1 MSQTYERSR
10 TGAHV
15 SGGGGG
21 VSGAGFGRS
30 NFPPVGASRER
41 HSDSAFP
48 LQTISAQRTA
58 SQRGSPAQR
67 VPPGGGGGGVPSQG
81 GANIYGK
88 MAGEFAGNRG
98 APGISPGV
106 KSRPG
111 SADPAALS
119 RIAPEIFTRATEAL
133 ENIRKT
139 VASAG
144 GLPLP
149 HGGRINP
156 QTRIGGHQITAAQLQ
171 QIATAAAAS
180 HTQHASAADYMS
192 MNQRL
197 SLSGAGMPAP
207 SLRQQVIPGLGA
219 GVVGGGKPNLHPH
232 GVGGVMGKPHPPG
245 GQGKL
250 PPEGE
255 RYNRRLSRPQGHQQ
269 RQTSYKRLI

>member
-1 MSQTYERSR
+1 MSPNSGRALVSSRERANLAVTAASPAPPR
-10 TGAHV
+10 RRDQLQAR
-15 SGGGGG
+15 GGGHEPD
-21 VSGAGFGRS
+21 VRALPNRS
-30 NFPPVGASRER
+30 PCVWWRRWGQRRWIRTLQFPPVGASRER

-67 VPPGGGGGGVPSQG
+67 VPREEEGVPSQG

-144 GLPLP
+144 VCP
-149 HGGRINP
+149 
-156 QTRIGGHQITAAQLQ
+156 
-171 QIATAAAAS
+171 S
-180 HTQHASAADYMS
+180 HTADAST
-192 MNQRL
+192 
-197 SLSGAGMPAP
+197 
-207 SLRQQVIPGLGA
+207 
-219 GVVGGGKPNLHPH
+219 
-232 GVGGVMGKPHPPG
+232 
-245 GQGKL
+245 
-250 PPEGE
+250 
-255 RYNRRLSRPQGHQQ
+255 RRLV
-269 RQTSYKRLI
+269 